1 LSDNSPTSFYYPIIL
16 FESQAKI
23 DFLTMIFVP
32 KTVIIFHCFYQV
44 QIQPDIKI
52 GILPKNTTLLFNES
66 SKAPGIKKYG
76 LI

>member
-1 LSDNSPTSFYYPIIL
+1 
-16 FESQAKI
+16 
-23 DFLTMIFVP
+23 MIFVP